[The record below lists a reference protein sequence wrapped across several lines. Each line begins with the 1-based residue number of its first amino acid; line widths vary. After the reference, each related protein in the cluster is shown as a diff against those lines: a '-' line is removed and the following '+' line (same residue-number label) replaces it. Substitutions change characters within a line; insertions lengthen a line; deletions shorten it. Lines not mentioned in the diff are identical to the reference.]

1 MELEF
6 TDGLMATHTKVNG
19 KMEFEAAQDDLISR
33 SKTPST

>member
-6 TDGLMATHTKVNG
+6 TDGLITTHTKVSG
-19 KMEFEAAQDDLISR
+19 KTEFEVAQDDLISQ